1 MITADVYP
9 LGALHHAGPLQDV
22 VVGLPLHLVLQG
34 AHLILRLGIGQIPCG
49 EGGVVMMQRC
59 RPAGPKMKGLFYL
72 LPARD
77 LA

>member
-1 MITADVYP
+1 MITADVDP

-34 AHLILRLGIGQIPCG
+34 AHLILRLGVGQIPCG
-49 EGGVVMMQRC
+49 EGGALNMQCC
-59 RPAGPKMKGLFYL
+59 RPAGPKMKGFRYL

>member
-1 MITADVYP
+1 MISADVDP

-22 VVGLPLHLVLQG
+22 VVSLPLHLVLQG
-34 AHLILRLGIGQIPCG
+34 AHLVLRLGIGQIPCG
-49 EGGVVMMQRC
+49 EGGALMMQRW
-59 RPAGPKMKGLFYL
+59 RPAGPQMEGLIYR